1 MINVKPTYEEL
12 LGKVNEQEEKLKILF
27 SEKSAITNFEFFVNE
42 SPDLVCIADFE
53 CYFKIVNPA
62 FARVLGYSKEELLSR
77 PFLDFVHQE
86 DLEKTKA
93 EVQFLANKKP
103 MVDFEN
109 RYITKSGGLVYLQW
123 KANLNLSNNLIYAIA
138 RDITDTRKTQLK
150 LLSSERSLN
159 EAQKIAR
166 IGSWDFN
173 LVTQELN
180 WSDELYKIFEVQNI
194 PNNPNLYAEYL
205 SRFTP
210 EDAELLNI
218 NVGKTIANNV
228 PYEMEHQIVLDNGK
242 TKWVFCTGVPIVD
255 SSNMVIA
262 LKGVVQDITQKKQ
275 IDETIKAKEQ
285 AEAANKAKSDFL
297 ANMSHEIRTPLNG
310 IVGFTD
316 LLLKMNFDKDQ
327 LEYLN
332 MVNESANTLMDI
344 INNILDFSKIEAG
357 KLELDFEEIDLH
369 ELSHQ
374 IINLFKYEAN
384 YKKIELSINVDTN
397 VPQYII
403 GDSIRLKQ
411 IILNLLSNAM
421 KFTFFGHIKLTVEL
435 VEEIDGFSKIKFS
448 VKDTGIGIKVKNQ
461 KKIFQSFVQAD
472 STTTRKYGGT
482 GLGLAISNQ
491 LLGLKNSELKLN
503 STFGKGSDFFFTIEF
518 EKVNEKT
525 GELPII
531 PEIKVENNW
540 DAYKQHSDFKILIA
554 EDNKINMLL
563 VKTLI
568 NNLFEKCT
576 IIEATN
582 GYEAVQKAQ
591 IAIPDIVL
599 MDIQM
604 PILNGYDASLE
615 MRKIKGFKR
624 IPIIALTAGV
634 LIGEKERCLEH
645 GMSDYL
651 AKPINRVELEETV
664 FKWLNKQ
671 CVLQNA

>member
-1 MINVKPTYEEL
+1 MINAQCTHEEL
-12 LGKVNEQEEKLKILF
+12 LQKVKEQELKITGLIA
-27 SEKSAITNFEFFVNE
+27 EKGSIANFDFFVNE
-42 SPDLVCIADFE
+42 SPDLVCIADLKA
-53 CYFKIVNPA
+53 CFKVVNPA
-62 FARVLGYSKEELLSR
+62 FTKVLGYSKEELLSR
-77 PFLDFVHQE
+77 PFLDFVHPE
-86 DLEKTKA
+86 DLEKTQA
-93 EVQFLANKKP
+93 EVQFLSNNSP
-103 MVDFEN
+103 TINFEN
-109 RYITKSGGLVYLQW
+109 RYIAKNGNLVHLQW
-123 KANLNLSNNLIYAIA
+123 KANFNSSNNLIYAIA
-138 RDITDTRKTQLK
+138 RDITETRKTRGK

-159 EAQKIAR
+159 EAQKIAK

-173 LVTQELN
+173 LITQELN
-180 WSDELYKIFEVQNI
+180 WSDELYKIFEIENK
-194 PNNPNLYAEYL
+194 PNNPNLYGEYL

-210 EDAELLNI
+210 EDAEKLNV
-218 NVGKTIANNV
+218 NVGNTIANNV
-228 PYEMEHQIVLDNGK
+228 PYEMEHEIVLGNQK

-255 SSNMVIA
+255 DNMNVIA

-275 IDETIKAKEQ
+275 IDETIRAKEK

-327 LEYLN
+327 SEYLS

-374 IINLFKYEAN
+374 IINLFKHEAN
-384 YKKIELSINVDTN
+384 YKKIDLIVNIDAK

-411 IILNLLSNAM
+411 IVLNLLSNAM
-421 KFTFFGHIKLTVEL
+421 KFTFSGHIKLNLDL
-435 VEEIDGFSKIKFS
+435 VEEKERFSKIKFS
-448 VKDTGIGIKVKNQ
+448 VKDTGIGIKIKNQ

-472 STTTRKYGGT
+472 STTSRKYGGT

-491 LLGLKNSELKLN
+491 LLGLKKSELKLN
-503 STFGKGSDFFFTIEF
+503 STFGEGSDFFFTIEF
-518 EKVNEKT
+518 EKVNKKEEKM
-525 GELPII
+525 PFI
-531 PEIKVENNW
+531 PEIKVKNKKENSKRHPNL
-540 DAYKQHSDFKILIA
+540 KILIA

-563 VKTLI
+563 AKTLVK
-568 NNLFEKCT
+568 NLFEKCT

-582 GYEAVQKAQ
+582 GYEAVQKVQ
-591 IAIPDIVL
+591 RTIPDIVL

-604 PILNGYDASLE
+604 PILNGYDATLE
-615 MRKIKGFKR
+615 IKKINECSH

-634 LIGEKERCLEH
+634 LNGEKERCLEH
-645 GMSDYL
+645 GMSDYI
-651 AKPINRVELEETV
+651 AKPIVQSELEETV
-664 FKWLNKQ
+664 FKWLNSNK
-671 CVLQNA
+671 

>member
-1 MINVKPTYEEL
+1 MINAKPTYEEL
-12 LGKVNEQEEKLKILF
+12 LEKVKKQEVKINYLIA
-27 SEKSAITNFEFFVNE
+27 EKSSITNFDFFVNE
-42 SPDLVCIADFE
+42 SPDLVCIADSNT
-53 CYFKIVNPA
+53 YFKVVNPA
-62 FARVLGYSKEELLSR
+62 FTRVLGYSKEELLSR
-77 PFLDFVHQE
+77 PFVDFVYPE
-86 DLEKTKA
+86 DLEKTLA
-93 EVQFLANKKP
+93 EVQFLINNNP
-103 MVDFEN
+103 TIDFEN
-109 RYITKSGGLVYLQW
+109 RYIAKNGNLVYLQW
-123 KANLNLSNNLIYAIA
+123 KANLNPSNNLIYAIA
-138 RDITDTRKTQLK
+138 RDITETRKTQGK

-159 EAQKIAR
+159 EAQKIAK

-173 LVTQELN
+173 LITQELN
-180 WSDELYKIFEVQNI
+180 WSDELYKIFEIKNI
-194 PNNPNLYAEYL
+194 PNNPNLYGEYL

-210 EDAELLNI
+210 EDVEQLNI
-218 NVGKTIANNV
+218 NVDTTIANNV
-228 PYEMEHQIVLDNGK
+228 PYEMEHQIILDKKK

-255 SSNMVIA
+255 DTNAVIA

-275 IDETIKAKEQ
+275 IDETIKAKDK

-297 ANMSHEIRTPLNG
+297 TNMSHEIRTPLNG

-327 LEYLN
+327 LGYLN

-344 INNILDFSKIEAG
+344 INNILDFSKIESG

-384 YKKIELSINVDTN
+384 YKKIDLIINIDTK

-411 IILNLLSNAM
+411 IVLNLLSNAM
-421 KFTFFGHIKLTVEL
+421 KFTFSGHISLNVDL
-435 VEEIDGFSKIKFS
+435 VEEKEGFSKIKFS
-448 VKDTGIGIKVKNQ
+448 VKDTGIGIKIKNQ

-503 STFGKGSDFFFTIEF
+503 STFGKGSNFFFTIEF
-518 EKVNEKT
+518 EKANEKQ
-525 GELPII
+525 EILPII
-531 PEIKVENNW
+531 SGINVKNKRVLSRRF
-540 DAYKQHSDFKILIA
+540 SDLKILIA

-563 VKTLI
+563 AKTLLR
-568 NNLFEKCT
+568 NLFDKCT
-576 IIEATN
+576 IIEAAN
-582 GYEAVQKAQ
+582 GYEAVQKVQ
-591 IAIPDIVL
+591 MTLPDIVL

-615 MRKIKGFKR
+615 IRKLSKFSH

-634 LIGEKERCLEH
+634 LSGEKEKCLEY

-651 AKPINRVELEETV
+651 AKPIIQSELEETV
-664 FKWLNKQ
+664 FKWLEN
-671 CVLQNA
+671 

>member
-12 LGKVNEQEEKLKILF
+12 LQKANKQEAIIKDLI
-27 SEKSAITNFEFFVNE
+27 SEKSLIANFEFFVNE
-42 SPDLVCIADFE
+42 STDLVCIADFNA
-53 CYFKIVNPA
+53 YYKVVNPA
-62 FARVLGYSKEELLSR
+62 FTKVLGYSKEELLSK
-77 PFLDFVHQE
+77 PFVDFVHPE
-86 DLEKTKA
+86 DLEKTLA
-93 EVQFLANKKP
+93 EVQFLTNNNP
-103 MVDFEN
+103 TIDFEN
-109 RYITKSGGLVYLQW
+109 RYITQNGNVVHLQW
-123 KANLNLSNNLIYAIA
+123 KSNLNSSNNLIYAIA
-138 RDITDTRKTQLK
+138 RDITETKKTQEK
-150 LLSSERSLN
+150 LLASEKSLN
-159 EAQKIAR
+159 EAQRIAK

-173 LVTQELN
+173 LMTQELN
-180 WSDELYKIFEVQNI
+180 WSDELYKIFEVKNE
-194 PNNPNLYAEYL
+194 PNNPNLYGEYL
-205 SRFTP
+205 SRFAP
-210 EDAELLNI
+210 EDAEQLNV
-218 NVGKTIANNV
+218 NVGNTIANNV
-228 PYEMEHQIVLDNGK
+228 PYEMEHQIVLDNQK

-255 SSNMVIA
+255 DNKNVIA

-275 IDETIKAKEQ
+275 IDETIKAKEN

-316 LLLKMNFDKDQ
+316 LLLKTNFDKDQ

-332 MVNESANTLMDI
+332 TVNESANTLMDI

-357 KLELDFEEIDLH
+357 KLELDFEEIDVH

-384 YKKIELSINVDTN
+384 YKKIDLIINIDTN

-411 IILNLLSNAM
+411 IVLNLLSNAM
-421 KFTFFGHIKLTVEL
+421 KFTFSGHIRLNVNL
-435 VEEIDGFSKIKFS
+435 VEEKDNFSKIKFS
-448 VKDTGIGIKVKNQ
+448 VKDTGIGIKIKNQ

-503 STFGKGSDFFFTIEF
+503 STFGEGSEFFFTIEF
-518 EKVNEKT
+518 EKVNKKEEK
-525 GELPII
+525 LSFI
-531 PEIKVENNW
+531 PEIRVESEKKVS
-540 DAYKQHSDFKILIA
+540 KQHSDLKILIA

-563 VKTLI
+563 AKTLI
-568 NNLFEKCT
+568 KNLFAKCT

-582 GYEAVQKAQ
+582 GYEAVQKVQ
-591 IAIPDIVL
+591 MTIPDIVL

-604 PILNGYDASLE
+604 PILNGYNASLE
-615 MRKIKGFKR
+615 IRKLNEFNH

-634 LIGEKERCLEH
+634 LSGERERCLEH
-645 GMSDYL
+645 GMSDYI
-651 AKPINRVELEETV
+651 AKPIIQSELEETV
-664 FKWLNKQ
+664 FKWLKES
-671 CVLQNA
+671 

>member
-1 MINVKPTYEEL
+1 MKKAKSELTYEEL
-12 LGKVNEQEEKLKILF
+12 LQKVKEQEIKINELI
-27 SEKSAITNFEFFVNE
+27 SEKSSITNFDFFVNE
-42 SPDLVCIADFE
+42 SPDLVCIADSNAF
-53 CYFKIVNPA
+53 YKVVNPA
-62 FARVLGYSKEELLSR
+62 FTKVLGYSEEELLSR
-77 PFLDFVHQE
+77 PFVDFVHPE
-86 DLEKTKA
+86 DLEKTHA
-93 EVQFLANKKP
+93 EVQFLTNNNPAI
-103 MVDFEN
+103 DFEN
-109 RYITKSGGLVYLQW
+109 RYITKKGNLVHLQW
-123 KANLNLSNNLIYAIA
+123 KANLNSSNNLIYAIA
-138 RDITDTRKTQLK
+138 RDVTETRRTQEK
-150 LLSSERSLN
+150 LLASEKSLN
-159 EAQKIAR
+159 EAQRIAK

-173 LVTQELN
+173 LFTQELN
-180 WSDELYKIFEVQNI
+180 WSDELYEIFGIQNR

-210 EDAELLNI
+210 EDAEQLNI
-218 NVGKTIANNV
+218 NVGNTISNNV
-228 PYEMEHQIVLDNGK
+228 PYEMEHQIVLDDQK

-255 SSNMVIA
+255 DKNKVIA
-262 LKGVVQDITQKKQ
+262 LRGVVQDITQKKQ
-275 IDETIKAKEQ
+275 IDETIKAKEK

-344 INNILDFSKIEAG
+344 INNILDFSKIESG
-357 KLELDFEEIDLH
+357 KLELDFEEINLH

-384 YKKIELSINVDTN
+384 YKKIDLLINIDAN

-411 IILNLLSNAM
+411 ILLNLLSNAM
-421 KFTFFGHIKLTVEL
+421 KFTFSGHIRLNVNQ
-435 VEEIDGFSKIKFS
+435 VEEKDGFSKIKFS
-448 VKDTGIGIKVKNQ
+448 VKDTGIGIKIKNQ

-491 LLGLKNSELKLN
+491 LLGLKKSKLKLD

-518 EKVNEKT
+518 EKAHKKAE
-525 GELPII
+525 ELPFI
-531 PEIKVENNW
+531 PEICEKNKKNSS
-540 DAYKQHSDFKILIA
+540 KKHPNLKILIA

-563 VKTLI
+563 AKTLI
-568 NNLFEKCT
+568 KKLFAECT

-582 GYEAVQKAQ
+582 GYEAVQKVQ
-591 IAIPDIVL
+591 MTIPDIVL

-604 PILNGYDASLE
+604 PILNGYNASLE
-615 MRKIKGFKR
+615 IRKSNEFDH

-634 LIGEKERCLEH
+634 LSGEKERCIEH
-645 GMSDYL
+645 GMSDYI
-651 AKPINRVELEETV
+651 AKPITQSELEETV
-664 FKWLNKQ
+664 FKWLKESK
-671 CVLQNA
+671 

>member
-1 MINVKPTYEEL
+1 MINVNPTYEEL
-12 LGKVNEQEEKLKILF
+12 LQKVKEQELKITDLI
-27 SEKSAITNFEFFVNE
+27 SEKSSITNFEFFVNE
-42 SPDLVCIADFE
+42 SPDLVCIADLNA
-53 CYFKIVNPA
+53 YFKVINPA
-62 FARVLGYSKEELLSR
+62 FTKVLGYSNEELLSR
-77 PFLDFVHQE
+77 PFVDFIHPD
-86 DLEKTKA
+86 DLEKTFA
-93 EVQFLANKKP
+93 EVQFLTNNNP
-103 MVDFEN
+103 TIDFEN
-109 RYITKSGGLVYLQW
+109 RYISKKGNLVHLQW
-123 KANLNLSNNLIYAIA
+123 KANLNSSNNLIYAIA
-138 RDITDTRKTQLK
+138 RDITETRKTQEK
-150 LLSSERSLN
+150 LLASEKSLN
-159 EAQKIAR
+159 EAQRIAK
-166 IGSWDFN
+166 IGSWDFD
-173 LVTQELN
+173 LFTQELN
-180 WSDELYKIFEVQNI
+180 WSDELYEIFEIQNN

-210 EDAELLNI
+210 EDAEQLNI
-218 NVGKTIANNV
+218 NVGNTISNKV
-228 PYEMEHQIVLDNGK
+228 SYEMEHQIVLDDHK

-255 SSNMVIA
+255 DTNTVIA

-275 IDETIKAKEQ
+275 IDENIKAKEN

-374 IINLFKYEAN
+374 IINLFKHEASF
-384 YKKIELSINVDTN
+384 KKIDLIINIDPK
-397 VPQYII
+397 VPQYVI

-411 IILNLLSNAM
+411 IVLNLLSNAL
-421 KFTFFGHIKLTVEL
+421 KFTFFGHIRLDLNL
-435 VEEIDGFSKIKFS
+435 VEEKDNFSRIKFS
-448 VKDTGIGIKVKNQ
+448 VSDTGIGIKIKNQ
-461 KKIFQSFVQAD
+461 KKIFKSFVQAD
-472 STTTRKYGGT
+472 STTSRKYGGT

-491 LLGLKNSELKLN
+491 LLELKNSELKLN
-503 STFGKGSDFFFTIEF
+503 STFGQGSDFFFTIEF
-518 EKVNEKT
+518 EKVNEMKE
-525 GELPII
+525 ELFFI
-531 PEIKVENNW
+531 PEIKRKNKKERTKR
-540 DAYKQHSDFKILIA
+540 DSDLKILIA

-563 VKTLI
+563 IKTLI
-568 NNLFEKCT
+568 KKLFDNCT

-591 IAIPDIVL
+591 MTIPDIVL

-615 MRKIKGFKR
+615 IRKLNNLEH

-634 LIGEKERCLEH
+634 LSGEKEKCLAN
-645 GMSDYL
+645 GMSDYI
-651 AKPINRVELEETV
+651 AKPIIQSELEETV
-664 FKWLNKQ
+664 FKWLEES
-671 CVLQNA
+671 

>member
-1 MINVKPTYEEL
+1 MINAKSELTYEEL
-12 LGKVNEQEEKLKILF
+12 LQKVNEQEVKINNLVA
-27 SEKSAITNFEFFVNE
+27 EKSSITNFEFFVNE
-42 SPDLVCIADFE
+42 SPDLVCIADSDAF
-53 CYFKIVNPA
+53 YKAVNPA
-62 FARVLGYSKEELLSR
+62 FTKVLGYSREELLSR
-77 PFLDFVHQE
+77 PFVDFVHPE
-86 DLEKTKA
+86 DLEKTYA
-93 EVQFLANKKP
+93 EVQFLTNNNP
-103 MVDFEN
+103 TIDFEN
-109 RYITKSGGLVYLQW
+109 RYITKNGNLVHLQW
-123 KANLNLSNNLIYAIA
+123 KANLNSSNNLIYAIA
-138 RDITDTRKTQLK
+138 RDITETRKTQGK
-150 LLSSERSLN
+150 LLSSEKSLN
-159 EAQKIAR
+159 EAQKIAK

-173 LVTQELN
+173 LMTQELN
-180 WSDELYKIFEVQNI
+180 WSDELYKIFEIENK
-194 PNNPNLYAEYL
+194 PNNPNLYGEYL

-210 EDAELLNI
+210 EDAEQLSI
-218 NVGKTIANNV
+218 NVGTTIANNV
-228 PYEMEHQIVLDNGK
+228 PYEMEHQIVFGDQK

-255 SSNMVIA
+255 DKNTVIA

-275 IDETIKAKEQ
+275 IDETIKAKEK

-384 YKKIELSINVDTN
+384 YKKIDLIINIDTK

-421 KFTFFGHIKLTVEL
+421 KFTFSGHIKLNVDL
-435 VEEIDGFSKIKFS
+435 VEEKEGFSKIKFS
-448 VKDTGIGIKVKNQ
+448 VKDTGIGIKIKNQ

-491 LLGLKNSELKLN
+491 LLGLKNSELKLS
-503 STFGKGSDFFFTIEF
+503 STFGEGSNFFFTIEF
-518 EKVNEKT
+518 EKVKNKEE
-525 GELPII
+525 ELSFI
-531 PEIKVENNW
+531 PKIKVQNKREGS
-540 DAYKQHSDFKILIA
+540 KRHSDLKILIA

-563 VKTLI
+563 AKTLI
-568 NNLFEKCT
+568 KNLFNKCT

-582 GYEAVQKAQ
+582 GYEAVQKALMT
-591 IAIPDIVL
+591 IPDIVL

-615 MRKIKGFKR
+615 IRKLKEFR
-624 IPIIALTAGV
+624 HIPIIALTAGV
-634 LIGEKERCLEH
+634 LSGEKERCLEH
-645 GMSDYL
+645 GMCDYI
-651 AKPINRVELEETV
+651 AKPIIQSELEETV
-664 FKWLNKQ
+664 FKWLNE
-671 CVLQNA
+671 

>member
-12 LGKVNEQEEKLKILF
+12 LEKVKEQEVKITNLIT
-27 SEKSAITNFEFFVNE
+27 EKSSITNFEFFVNE
-42 SPDLVCIADFE
+42 SPDLVCIADFNAYYKE
-53 CYFKIVNPA
+53 VNPA
-62 FARVLGYSKEELLSR
+62 FTKVLGYSREELLSK
-77 PFLDFVHQE
+77 PFVDFVHPE
-86 DLEKTKA
+86 DLEKTYA
-93 EVQFLANKKP
+93 EVQFLTNNNP
-103 MVDFEN
+103 TLDFEN
-109 RYITKSGGLVYLQW
+109 RYITKNGNLVYLQW
-123 KANLNLSNNLIYAIA
+123 KANLNSSNNLIYAIA
-138 RDITDTRKTQLK
+138 RDVTETRKTQGK

-159 EAQKIAR
+159 EAQKIAK

-173 LVTQELN
+173 LITQELN
-180 WSDELYKIFEVQNI
+180 WSDELYKIFEIENKS
-194 PNNPNLYAEYL
+194 NNPNLYAKYL
-205 SRFTP
+205 SRFTL
-210 EDAELLNI
+210 EDAEQLNV
-218 NVGKTIANNV
+218 NVGNTIANNV
-228 PYEMEHQIVLDNGK
+228 PYEMEHQIVLDNQK

-255 SSNMVIA
+255 ETNTVIA
-262 LKGVVQDITQKKQ
+262 LKGVVQDITQKKE
-275 IDETIKAKEQ
+275 IDETIKAKEK

-332 MVNESANTLMDI
+332 MVNDSANTLMDI

-384 YKKIELSINVDTN
+384 YKKIDLIINIDTK

-411 IILNLLSNAM
+411 IVLNLLSNAM
-421 KFTFFGHIKLTVEL
+421 KFTFSGHIRLNVNL
-435 VEEIDGFSKIKFS
+435 VEEKDGFSKIKFS
-448 VKDTGIGIKVKNQ
+448 VKDTGIGIKIKNQ

-503 STFGKGSDFFFTIEF
+503 STFGEGSDFFFTIEF
-518 EKVNEKT
+518 KKVNEKME
-525 GELPII
+525 ELSFI
-531 PEIKVENNW
+531 PEIKVKNKRNTSER
-540 DAYKQHSDFKILIA
+540 HSDLKILIA

-563 VKTLI
+563 AKTLI
-568 NNLFEKCT
+568 KNLFNKCI

-582 GYEAVQKAQ
+582 GYEAVQKALTT
-591 IAIPDIVL
+591 IPDIVL

-615 MRKIKGFKR
+615 IRKLKEFR
-624 IPIIALTAGV
+624 HIPIIALTAGV
-634 LIGEKERCLEH
+634 LSGEKERCLEH
-645 GMSDYL
+645 GMSDYIS
-651 AKPINRVELEETV
+651 KPINRLELEETV
-664 FKWLNKQ
+664 FKWLKES
-671 CVLQNA
+671 

>member
-1 MINVKPTYEEL
+1 MINVKPTYQEL
-12 LGKVNEQEEKLKILF
+12 LEKANEQEIQIKKVITEKN
-27 SEKSAITNFEFFVNE
+27 AITNFEFFVNE
-42 SPDLVCIADFE
+42 SPDLVCIADFD
-53 CYFKIVNPA
+53 CYFKVVNPA
-62 FARVLGYSKEELLSR
+62 FARVLGYSKEELLSK
-77 PFLDFVHQE
+77 PFIDFVHPE

-93 EVQFLANKKP
+93 EVQFLTYNNP
-103 MVDFEN
+103 SVDFEN
-109 RYITKSGGLVYLQW
+109 RYITKSGGVVYLQW
-123 KANLNLSNNLIYAIA
+123 KANLNVSNNLIYAIA
-138 RDITDTRKTQLK
+138 RDITETRKTQKK

-159 EAQKIAR
+159 EAQKIAK

-173 LVTQELN
+173 LMTQELN
-180 WSDELYKIFEVQNI
+180 WSNELYKIFEIQNK

-210 EDAELLNI
+210 EDAELLNV
-218 NVGKTIANNV
+218 NVANTIANNI
-228 PYEMEHQIVLDNGK
+228 PYEMEHQIVLDNEK

-255 SSNMVIA
+255 DTNTVIA

-275 IDETIKAKEQ
+275 IDETIKAKEK

-384 YKKIELSINVDTN
+384 YKKIDLIINIDTK

-411 IILNLLSNAM
+411 IVLNLLSNAM
-421 KFTFFGHIKLTVEL
+421 KFTFFGHVRLNVNL
-435 VEEIDGFSKIKFS
+435 VEEKDGFSKIKFS
-448 VKDTGIGIKVKNQ
+448 VKDTGIGIKTKNQ

-491 LLGLKNSELKLN
+491 LLGLKNSELKLK
-503 STFGKGSDFFFTIEF
+503 STFGEGSDFFFTIEF
-518 EKVNEKT
+518 EKVNEKME
-525 GELPII
+525 ELPFI
-531 PEIKVENNW
+531 PEIKVKNKRDTSER
-540 DAYKQHSDFKILIA
+540 HSDLKILIA

-563 VKTLI
+563 AKTLI
-568 NNLFEKCT
+568 KNLFDKCT

-582 GYEAVQKAQ
+582 GYEAVQKVLTT
-591 IAIPDIVL
+591 IPDIVL

-604 PILNGYDASLE
+604 PILNGYDASRE
-615 MRKIKGFKR
+615 IRKLKEFR
-624 IPIIALTAGV
+624 HIPIIALTAGV
-634 LIGEKERCLEH
+634 LSGEKERCLEH
-645 GMSDYL
+645 GMTDYIS
-651 AKPINRVELEETV
+651 KPINRVELEETV
-664 FKWLNKQ
+664 FKWLNE
-671 CVLQNA
+671 